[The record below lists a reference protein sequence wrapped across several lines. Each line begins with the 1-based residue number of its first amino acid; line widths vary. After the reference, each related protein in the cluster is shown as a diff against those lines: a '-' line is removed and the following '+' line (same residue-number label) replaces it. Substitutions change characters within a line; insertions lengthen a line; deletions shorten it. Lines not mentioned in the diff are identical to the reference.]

1 MMRTGIPPLA
11 LVGLLA
17 VLMWMAARVFPQAS
31 IALPARG
38 LVCAATSVAGL
49 ALCVLGILPFRRA
62 GTTVDPTRPER
73 ASALVTTGIYSVTRN
88 PMYLGMLLI
97 IVAWGLWLANA
108 VGLTLAPLA
117 FVLYLDRVQIPREER
132 ALATAFGSDYTGYAS
147 RVRRWL

>member
-1 MMRTGIPPLA
+1 MRRGIPPLA

-17 VLMWMAARVFPQAS
+17 VLMWLAERTVPQAGMLL
-31 IALPARG
+31 AWRG
-38 LVCAATSVAGL
+38 LACAATGVAGL
-49 ALCVLGILPFRRA
+49 VLCALGVLPFRRA

-88 PMYLGMLLI
+88 PMYLGMLLVI
-97 IVAWGLWLANA
+97 IAWGLYLANA
-108 VGLTLAPLA
+108 VGLILAPLA

>member
-1 MMRTGIPPLA
+1 MRRGIPPLA
-11 LVGLLA
+11 LVSLLA
-17 VLMWMAARVFPQAS
+17 VLMWMAARAFPQAAMS
-31 IALPARG
+31 LPGRSLISAATCVTG
-38 LVCAATSVAGL
+38 LVLCA
-49 ALCVLGILPFRRA
+49 LGVLPFRRA

-88 PMYLGMLLI
+88 PMYLGMLLV

-108 VGLTLAPLA
+108 VGLILAPLA

-132 ALATAFGSDYTGYAS
+132 ALAAAFGADYAGYAS